1 MKTVNTRADVEPAV
15 EPAFQIIAAE
25 KDANIDEN
33 GLVTFTVLPVNVA
46 SAAFAATAI
55 PVEFNAVFGNVANVF
70 GFDVPYLWADGEYV
84 YPVVKEEDLEAYL
97 ARTAFAASLRFATQD
112 IEVPVT
118 DHREGDVEYSQEWNE
133 VASTYNVLYPGI
145 SHIVDVP
152 AESFKKLEDGS
163 LREFTEDER
172 HLKLPYNSPDTKII
186 LDQAVPGYVIDGDL
200 MSYEQASEAGIV
212 VPKYDIQFPGDVA
225 YINNNGKQKEED
237 YIVGTDSYVTV
248 NMNLDAD
255 VLDRMFEIGNL
266 VAATYTFKSEVGE
279 FTDEG
284 DVIITKELR
293 TVMLSTRRLANLS
306 IWVMR

>member
-1 MKTVNTRADVEPAV
+1 MAKTTVPGVEGALYIDQPTTITYKILPAEYAAAVADNFEDLLVFDVKTVNTRADEEPAV
-15 EPAFQIIAAE
+15 EPAFQILKAE

-97 ARTAFAASLRFATQD
+97 ARTAFAASLRFATKD

-118 DHREGDVEYSQEWNE
+118 DHRDGDVEYSQEWNE

-152 AESFKKLEDGS
+152 AESFKKEDDGS

-172 HLKLPYNSPDTKII
+172 HLKLPYNSLPR
-186 LDQAVPGYVIDGDL
+186 
-200 MSYEQASEAGIV
+200 SS
-212 VPKYDIQFPGDVA
+212 
-225 YINNNGKQKEED
+225 
-237 YIVGTDSYVTV
+237 
-248 NMNLDAD
+248 
-255 VLDRMFEIGNL
+255 
-266 VAATYTFKSEVGE
+266 
-279 FTDEG
+279 
-284 DVIITKELR
+284 
-293 TVMLSTRRLANLS
+293 STRLS
-306 IWVMR
+306 PVT